1 MTAPFGRGRGP
12 TRRWARFAVAVAVT
26 LMHVW
31 LGGWALDAVFDAA
44 QTEASTPQRLQVL
57 FVKLMQPQAPPT
69 TPPVVLASPPSSIDA
84 PLSAIVRAA
93 PPLPQPAASA
103 PDAEAPGV
111 ESATEP
117 APPARAASV
126 ALADIEWPVD
136 GVAPDPIEPPAPAVA
151 AASPPDTMLPGD
163 LASAP
168 TTEPAD
174 IRADVPADL
183 RADVRTD
190 GGSDVHGTADDPAP
204 AQMAAA
210 GDHAPTEPVQTAA
223 QTLSSAPAP
232 SASSPAATFEWPL
245 STRLTYR
252 LTGNFRGPVDGQ
264 AHVEWLRQGQRYQVH
279 VDVSVGP
286 GFAPLVSRRMSS
298 DGEVGPAGLRPQR
311 YDEVTRVALH
321 DPRRQTVM
329 LGGTRIRLAHG
340 GEQPRPEGVQDSA
353 SQFVQMIWL
362 FTTQPQRLRRGEQI
376 SMMLALPRRLDRWTY
391 DVLDAE
397 DLHTPVG
404 VFEAVHVRPRPLEQ
418 PRGELSAEVWIAPT
432 LQYMPARIV
441 IRQDAETYVDLLLD
455 RLPEQAAATPT
466 R

>member
-1 MTAPFGRGRGP
+1 MTATFGRGHGGA
-12 TRRWARFAVAVAVT
+12 RRWARLGVAVAVT

-31 LGGWALDAVFDAA
+31 LGGWALDTVFEAA
-44 QTEASTPQRLQVL
+44 QSEATSPQRLQVL
-57 FVKLMQPQAPPT
+57 FVNLMQAQAPPT
-69 TPPVVLASPPSSIDA
+69 TPPVVVASPAPSAYATS
-84 PLSAIVRAA
+84 STVVRAA
-93 PPLPQPAASA
+93 PPAAQPAASA
-103 PDAEAPGV
+103 PDAESPVADR
-111 ESATEP
+111 ATEP
-117 APPARAASV
+117 ERPALSASV
-126 ALADIEWPVD
+126 PLADIEWPID
-136 GVAPDPIEPPAPAVA
+136 GVAPDPIEPPAPGV
-151 AASPPDTMLPGD
+151 
-163 LASAP
+163 ASAP
-168 TTEPAD
+168 PAD
-174 IRADVPADL
+174 TMQPGDAAPAPTTQP
-183 RADVRTD
+183 ADVRGSAGDPSPAHPD
-190 GGSDVHGTADDPAP
+190 GAGDAAP
-204 AQMAAA
+204 AEPGLAAA
-210 GDHAPTEPVQTAA
+210 DSPASGPATA
-223 QTLSSAPAP
+223 
-232 SASSPAATFEWPL
+232 ASSPAATFEWPL

-264 AHVEWLRQGQRYQVH
+264 ARVEWLRQGQRYQVH

-321 DPRRQTVM
+321 DPRRQTV
-329 LGGTRIRLAHG
+329 LLDSTRIRLAHG
-340 GEQPRPEGVQDSA
+340 GELPRPDGVQDSA

-376 SMMLALPRRLDRWTY
+376 SMMLALPRRLDLWTY

-397 DLHTPVG
+397 DLYTPVG

-455 RLPEQAAATPT
+455 RLPEQAAAPT